1 MGRIVFHDCDEF
13 ADSMVGVVGRFVPTA
28 RAVSDWWIEA
38 ARLNSTT
45 LTYSQLGGAATFA
58 GDGEPEA
65 LTLAVPMT
73 DPAALMIDGR
83 TLDQRSLV
91 TIRTAR
97 PYTFTSRGV
106 CRWVGIKL
114 PPDHPSISAHTHE
127 ALDSPNCGRDIR
139 IRTEPRQA
147 TRIRALVSRLCA
159 ADESLRR
166 MDEAASVAAEE
177 EIISAAAS
185 ALEQGLE
192 IEDRHVGRPQFSR
205 RRVIARALALIQA
218 NAGQPLFVQDLC
230 RAAQVSERT
239 LRNVFHEY
247 FGVGPMRMVRV
258 RQLHE
263 IRAELLSADRAHDT
277 VTRIASRFGVWD
289 FSLFA
294 RNYRRLYDESPSETL
309 NQPPQRRAAVPDG
322 SWIRYASRIF
332 VDDAV
337 SMMQQELEPSACYPT
352 AVDAHQQH

>member
-1 MGRIVFHDCDEF
+1 MGRLVFHDCDEF
-13 ADSMVGVVGRFVPTA
+13 AESMVGIVGRFVPTA
-28 RAVSDWWIEA
+28 RAASDWWIEA
-38 ARLNSTT
+38 TRLNSTT
-45 LTYSQLGGAATFA
+45 LTHSQIGGAATFA
-58 GDGEPEA
+58 GDGGPEA
-65 LTLAVPMT
+65 ITLGVPMT
-73 DPAALMIDGR
+73 EPGASLIDGHE
-83 TLDQRSLV
+83 LDQRS
-91 TIRTAR
+91 IIIMRTAR
-97 PYTFTSRGV
+97 PWTFTSRGV
-106 CRWVGIKL
+106 CRWVGITL
-114 PPDHPSISAHTHE
+114 PADHPSISVRTHE
-127 ALDSPNCGRDIR
+127 ALASARNRDIR
-139 IRTEPRQA
+139 IRTELAQ
-147 TRIRALVSRLCA
+147 TSRIRALVSRICV
-159 ADESLRR
+159 ADGPLHGTGA
-166 MDEAASVAAEE
+166 AASVAAEE
-177 EIISAAAS
+177 EIISAAAG
-185 ALEQGLE
+185 ALDQGLE

-263 IRAELLSADRAHDT
+263 IRAELLSAERAHDT

-294 RNYRRLYDESPSETL
+294 RNYRRLYGESPSETL

-337 SMMQQELEPSACYPT
+337 SLMQQDAETSACYPT

>member
-1 MGRIVFHDCDEF
+1 
-13 ADSMVGVVGRFVPTA
+13 VPTA
-28 RAVSDWWIEA
+28 RAASDWWVEA
-38 ARLNSTT
+38 ARVNSTT
-45 LTYSQLGGAATFA
+45 LQHSQIGGPATFA
-58 GDGEPEA
+58 GDGEPET
-65 LTLAVPMT
+65 LTLGVPMT
-73 DPAALMIDGR
+73 DPAALLIDGR
-83 TLDQRSLV
+83 ALDQRSLV
-91 TIRTAR
+91 MVRTAR
-97 PYTFTSRGV
+97 PFTFTSRDV
-106 CRWVGIKL
+106 CRWVAITV
-114 PPDHPSISAHTHE
+114 PADHPSISAQTHT
-127 ALDSPNCGRDIR
+127 ALASKHTNRDIR
-139 IRTEPRQA
+139 IRTELRRV
-147 TRIRALVSRLCA
+147 TGIRALVSRICV
-159 ADESLRR
+159 ADDPLRGTGA
-166 MDEAASVAAEE
+166 AASAAAEE
-177 EIISAAAS
+177 EIISAAVS

-263 IRAELLSADRAHDT
+263 IRAELLSAERAHDT
-277 VTRIASRFGVWD
+277 VTHIASRFGVWD

-294 RNYRRLYDESPSETL
+294 RNYRRLYGESPSETL
-309 NQPPQRRAAVPDG
+309 NQPPQRRAAVPDS
-322 SWIRYASRIF
+322 SWIRFASRIF

-337 SMMQQELEPSACYPT
+337 SMMQQDAEPSACYPT